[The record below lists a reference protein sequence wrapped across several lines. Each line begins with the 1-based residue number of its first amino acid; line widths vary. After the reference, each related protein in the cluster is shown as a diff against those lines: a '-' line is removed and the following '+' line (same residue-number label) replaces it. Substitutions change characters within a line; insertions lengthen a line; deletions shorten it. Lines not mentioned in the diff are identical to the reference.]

1 MKKIKYL
8 PCIWQ
13 RSGSLYQD
21 RIPLYIQSSCYGNPS
36 RSNLTRREWES
47 PAEPRCESTVNKVW
61 KPLVANESF
70 LNGLWCLLL
79 SLSEECRLTPLLAR
93 CAEFGLTPH
102 HQRKSCILWKSLSC
116 YSQLKLIVSSDVSM
130 TFKAIWVLELTSYVL
145 EWMQ

>member
-93 CAEFGLTPH
+93 CAEN
-102 HQRKSCILWKSLSC
+102 QRKSFWPKRGLPVFCPLSGTLNLWSVTWLSD
-116 YSQLKLIVSSDVSM
+116 SV
-130 TFKAIWVLELTSYVL
+130 TEWPTAEKAWVAIRN
-145 EWMQ
+145 